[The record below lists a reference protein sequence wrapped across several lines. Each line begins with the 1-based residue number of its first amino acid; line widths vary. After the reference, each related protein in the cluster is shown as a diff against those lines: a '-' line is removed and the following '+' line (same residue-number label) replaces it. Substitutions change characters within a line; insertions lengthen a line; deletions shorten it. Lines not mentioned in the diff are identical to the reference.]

1 MRLIQVVKIMIIN
14 SYVQALNSVYATN
27 AASNVKRASRP
38 ERMEEKDQVV
48 LSGEAQS
55 FRDMLQEL
63 HSQDEVRPDKVAAY
77 TAQIEAGSY
86 HVSSANIAASLFSNR
101 F

>member
-1 MRLIQVVKIMIIN
+1 MIIN
-14 SYVQALNSVYATN
+14 SYVQALSSVYTTN
-27 AASNVKRASRP
+27 AAANVKRTARAERP
-38 ERMEEKDQVV
+38 EEKDQVV

-63 HSQDEVRPDKVAAY
+63 HDQDEVRSDKVAAY

-86 HVSSANIAASLFSNR
+86 DVSSANIAASIFGNR